1 MRLTPTAHTSLCV
14 YVAGVM
20 RIADFAHIFTDDD
33 FPIRWRRVYIR
44 LLTTFE
50 GTCTAVCLM
59 TCTTVGVFP
68 VAVELS
74 DGELLIPSA
83 LPPEKPNLPCPAFPH
98 SVVSELW
105 CGCAVWSMKC
115 VPHTEDAST
124 IMSYLHHPVCS
135 KWILASPHVEG
146 LK

>member
-1 MRLTPTAHTSLCV
+1 
-14 YVAGVM
+14 M

-50 GTCTAVCLM
+50 GTRTAYSLSHDSESCS
-59 TCTTVGVFP
+59 TCTLFGVFP

-98 SVVSELW
+98 SVVSGP
-105 CGCAVWSMKC
+105 GCAVWSVKY

-124 IMSYLHHPVCS
+124 ITSYLHHPVCS
-135 KWILASPHVEG
+135 KWILASPDVEG